1 MTKLKKKLGIL
12 GTCLIFGLA
21 AMGSSSSSTE
31 VDKDIKSS
39 STGDTQNTQTE
50 QSSDDSQMAEEAAK
64 ETTSDVTVA
73 ETVLL
78 DEKDIKITA
87 TGLEDGLFGTEL
99 KLLIENN
106 SSTNVTVQA
115 RKTCV
120 NGFMVDS
127 MLSADVAAGKKAN
140 DNLTFTTSGL
150 KDCGIDT
157 IATMEFSFHIFT
169 TEDWEDYL
177 DSDLLSLNTSAAD
190 TYTQTYDDSGEVFY
204 DQNGIKIIGKGL
216 STEGSFWGPGLI
228 LYIENS
234 SDKDFTVQVRDVSV
248 NGFMIEPTL
257 SQDVLI
263 GKKALTAV
271 TFFDTDLEE
280 NGITDISDIEA
291 SFHVFDIESWDTI
304 VDTEPVKINF

>member
-12 GTCLIFGLA
+12 AVCLIFGLA

-31 VDKDIKSS
+31 VDKEIKSS
-39 STGDTQNTQTE
+39 STGDTQNTQSD
-50 QSSDDSQMAEEAAK
+50 QSSDDSQAEEEAAK

-177 DSDLLSLNTSAAD
+177 DSDLLSLNTSVAD

-234 SDKDFTVQVRDVSV
+234 SDKDFTVQVREVSV

-291 SFHVFDIESWDTI
+291 SFHVFDMDSWDTI

>member
-12 GTCLIFGLA
+12 GACLIFGLA

-39 STGDTQNTQTE
+39 STGDTQNTQAE

-106 SSTNVTVQA
+106 SSANVTIQA

-177 DSDLLSLNTSAAD
+177 DSDLLSLNTSVAD

-234 SDKDFTVQVRDVSV
+234 SDKDFTVQVRAVSV
-248 NGFMIEPTL
+248 NGFMIEPIL
-257 SQDVLI
+257 SQDVLV

-280 NGITDISDIEA
+280 NGITDISEIEA
-291 SFHVFDIESWDTI
+291 SFHVFDMDSWDTI

>member
-291 SFHVFDIESWDTI
+291 SFHVFDMESWDTI

>member
-12 GTCLIFGLA
+12 GACLIFGLA

-31 VDKDIKSS
+31 VDKEIKSS
-39 STGDTQNTQTE
+39 STGDTQNTQAD

-177 DSDLLSLNTSAAD
+177 DSDLLSLNTSVAD

-234 SDKDFTVQVRDVSV
+234 SEKDFTVQVRDVSV

-291 SFHVFDIESWDTI
+291 SFHVFDMDSWDTI

>member
-12 GTCLIFGLA
+12 AVCLIFGLA

-31 VDKDIKSS
+31 VDKEIKSS
-39 STGDTQNTQTE
+39 STGDTQNTQSD

-177 DSDLLSLNTSAAD
+177 DSDLLSLNTSVAD
-190 TYTQTYDDSGEVFY
+190 TYTQTYDDSREVFY

-271 TFFDTDLEE
+271 TFFDSDLEE

-291 SFHVFDIESWDTI
+291 SFHVFDMDSWDTI

>member
-1 MTKLKKKLGIL
+1 MTKLKKKLGIF
-12 GTCLIFGLA
+12 GACLIFGLA

-39 STGDTQNTQTE
+39 STGDTQNTQAD

-64 ETTSDVTVA
+64 ETSSDVTVA

-78 DEKDIKITA
+78 DDKDIKITA

-106 SSTNVTVQA
+106 SSANVTVQA

-140 DNLTFTTSGL
+140 DSLTFTTSGL

-177 DSDLLSLNTSAAD
+177 NSDLLSLNTSAAD

-234 SDKDFTVQVRDVSV
+234 SDKDFTVQVRAVSV
-248 NGFMIEPTL
+248 NGFMIEPIL
-257 SQDVLI
+257 SQDVLV
-263 GKKALTAV
+263 GKKTLTAV

-280 NGITDISDIEA
+280 NGITDISEIEA
-291 SFHVFDIESWDTI
+291 SFHVFDMDSWDTI

>member
-12 GTCLIFGLA
+12 AVCLIFGLA

-31 VDKDIKSS
+31 VDKEIKSS
-39 STGDTQNTQTE
+39 STGDTQNTQTD
-50 QSSDDSQMAEEAAK
+50 QSNDDSQAAEEAAK

-177 DSDLLSLNTSAAD
+177 DSDLLSLNTSVAD

-291 SFHVFDIESWDTI
+291 SFHVFDMDSWDTI